1 MADNEEIIERRA
13 STAAMARLERAITSL
28 TGQFASNNSSA
39 SSSGGGGGAAAPSF
53 GIAGGAPSPPR
64 FSNYTDRQNFTKI
77 LTSFGNGA
85 LGFAGAVAMALP
97 TTQEAVDVQALANRM
112 RFYGGSSKGNNFYN
126 TEAKAMK
133 AQLQTSLMGTAT
145 SPEDAALASNYAAQ
159 RGLMPGLANFG
170 AGKNY
175 TGIMGG
181 AALASNLTPGLG
193 ITGGV
198 GVMAGLN
205 DPKLVN
211 MSRMFGIQTR
221 NKEGTGMV
229 DLPQIIKQLY
239 DILAKAGPV
248 TPENIAISA
257 MPGNALDSILN
268 QYFGLDPN
276 VRSTVLAGITQLA
289 KNKGSVRSLTNKAS
303 LTKSGASTD
312 AIASTG
318 FRASTELSLLQAYAG
333 RTTTN
338 LIGTNNVLNDIYKGV
353 AKTATGKGTS
363 DKAVQIISNLSTMLE
378 TFGGAR
384 NGAGQLLVDT
394 MFDLTGDVT
403 TGAFKGLQDG
413 SFYGK
418 GLSAAGLGLG
428 AYGTYKLNQKFSNS
442 FAKGAVNDPLG
453 LGPETG
459 VTPTN
464 PGKLFTGAI
473 TINVSAPLGQD
484 PYAFASAITKSLSAA
499 M

>member
-1 MADNEEIIERRA
+1 
-13 STAAMARLERAITSL
+13 
-28 TGQFASNNSSA
+28 
-39 SSSGGGGGAAAPSF
+39 
-53 GIAGGAPSPPR
+53 
-64 FSNYTDRQNFTKI
+64 
-77 LTSFGNGA
+77 
-85 LGFAGAVAMALP
+85 
-97 TTQEAVDVQALANRM
+97 
-112 RFYGGSSKGNNFYN
+112 
-126 TEAKAMK
+126 
-133 AQLQTSLMGTAT
+133 
-145 SPEDAALASNYAAQ
+145 
-159 RGLMPGLANFG
+159 
-170 AGKNY
+170 
-175 TGIMGG
+175 
-181 AALASNLTPGLG
+181 
-193 ITGGV
+193 
-198 GVMAGLN
+198 
-205 DPKLVN
+205 
-211 MSRMFGIQTR
+211 
-221 NKEGTGMV
+221 MV

-289 KNKGSVRSLTNKAS
+289 KNRGSVSSLTNKAA
-303 LTKSGASTD
+303 LTKSGASSD

-353 AKTATGKGTS
+353 AKTATGNGVD
-363 DKAVQIISNLSTMLE
+363 DKAVQMISNLSTILE

-394 MFDLTGDVT
+394 MFDLTGDAA
-403 TGAFKGLQDG
+403 TGAFNGLKGG
-413 SFYGK
+413 SFLGK
-418 GLSAAGLGLG
+418 ALTVGGLGLG
-428 AYGTYKLNQKFSNS
+428 AYEGYKLNQKFSNS
-442 FAKGAVNDPLG
+442 FANGAVSDPLG
-453 LGPETG
+453 LGSETK
-459 VTPTN
+459 VKPTN
-464 PGKLFTGAI
+464 PGQLFTGAI

>member
-1 MADNEEIIERRA
+1 MADSEEIIERRA
-13 STAAMARLERAITSL
+13 SNAAMARLERAITSL
-28 TGQFASNNSSA
+28 TSQFASSNS
-39 SSSGGGGGAAAPSF
+39 SSSGSGGGISAAAPSF
-53 GIAGGAPSPPR
+53 GTAGGAPSPPR
-64 FSNYTDRQNFTKI
+64 FTNYADRQNFTKI

-85 LGFAGAVAMALP
+85 LGLAGAVSMALP

-112 RFYGGSSKGNNFYN
+112 RFYGGTNYN
-126 TEAKAMK
+126 TEAKSMK

-145 SPEDAALASNYAAQ
+145 SPEDAALASNYASQ

-289 KNKGSVRSLTNKAS
+289 KNKGSVSSLTSKAS

-318 FRASTELSLLQAYAG
+318 FRASTELSLLQAYSG

-353 AKTATGKGTS
+353 AKTATGNGAS
-363 DKAVQIISNLSTMLE
+363 DKATQMISNLSTILE

-394 MFDLTGDVT
+394 MFDLTGDAA
-403 TGAFKGLQDG
+403 TGAFNGLKGGNFL
-413 SFYGK
+413 GK
-418 GLSAAGLGLG
+418 ALTVGGIGLG
-428 AYGTYKLNQKFSNS
+428 AYGGYKLNQKFSNS
-442 FAKGAVNDPLG
+442 FANGSVKDPLG
-453 LGPETG
+453 IGVETG
-459 VTPTN
+459 VKPTN
-464 PGKLFTGAI
+464 PGQLFTGAI

>member
-13 STAAMARLERAITSL
+13 SNAAMARLERAITSL
-28 TGQFASNNSSA
+28 TSQFASNNSSP
-39 SSSGGGGGAAAPSF
+39 SSSGGGASAVAPSF
-53 GIAGGAPSPPR
+53 GAAGGAPNPPR
-64 FSNYTDRQNFTKI
+64 FTNYTDRQNFTKI

-85 LGFAGAVAMALP
+85 LGLSGAVAMALP

-112 RFYGGSSKGNNFYN
+112 RFYGGSSYN

-289 KNKGSVRSLTNKAS
+289 KNKGSVSSLINKAS

-318 FRASTELSLLQAYAG
+318 FRASTELNLLQAYAG

-363 DKAVQIISNLSTMLE
+363 DKAVQMISNLSTMLE

-394 MFDLTGDVT
+394 MFDLTGDAA
-403 TGAFKGLQDG
+403 TGAYNGLKSG
-413 SFYGK
+413 SFLGK
-418 GLSAAGLGLG
+418 GLSVAGLGLG
-428 AYGTYKLNQKFSNS
+428 AYGGYKLNQTFSNS

-453 LGPETG
+453 LGSEAG